1 MPCRQSLHGQGA
13 ASAFV
18 NGGKNKRKLRLEPI
32 SEIFCGAPDGILI
45 RGKPALPVSSAL
57 FTWLPVDGRL
67 SRSVSSEV
75 VQMKTLL
82 LNKAEVGSLI
92 TMQEVIGTVEEA
104 YKAFS
109 AGQVVQPDYIGIHL
123 SAPRGEIDFKVGYCT
138 SNEIISMKASSGGFL
153 DNPSTHG
160 VPNGMGSV
168 LLFDA
173 RSCALICVM
182 DGSLLTGLRTGAS
195 GAVSVKALAR
205 ANATKVT
212 CIGTGNQARMQ
223 IRAISLVRPI
233 EVIHAWS
240 RTPETR
246 ERFKADIEGEL
257 GIPVILAD
265 SKKEAVEQADILIT
279 TTRGKGPLVQASWV
293 KPGTHIVAIG
303 TDMKGKQE
311 FEPEIFRHAKIVNDS
326 IAQCID
332 KGETWHAL
340 NERVIGLD
348 DIHGEL
354 GEILLGTKPGR
365 QSDEEITLFDSTG
378 MAIQDNTT
386 AEKIYR
392 NALEK
397 QIGTF
402 FGFL

>member
-1 MPCRQSLHGQGA
+1 
-13 ASAFV
+13 
-18 NGGKNKRKLRLEPI
+18 
-32 SEIFCGAPDGILI
+32 
-45 RGKPALPVSSAL
+45 
-57 FTWLPVDGRL
+57 
-67 SRSVSSEV
+67 
-75 VQMKTLL
+75 MKTLL
-82 LNKAEVGSLI
+82 LSKEEVGRLI
-92 TMQEVIGTVEEA
+92 SMKEVIGTVEEA

-109 AGQVVQPDYIGIHL
+109 DGQVVQPDYMGIHL
-123 SAPRGEIDFKVGYCT
+123 PQPRGEIDFKAGYCKT
-138 SNEIISMKASSGGFL
+138 NEIISMKASSGGFL
-153 DNPSTHG
+153 DNPTAHG

-205 ANATKVT
+205 KDAKKITT
-212 CIGTGNQARMQ
+212 IGTGNQARMQ
-223 IRAISLVRPI
+223 IRAISLVMQI
-233 EVIHAWS
+233 EEIHAWS
-240 RTPETR
+240 RNPETLA
-246 ERFKADIEGEL
+246 RFKMDIEGEF

-279 TTRGKGPLVQASWV
+279 TTRGKGSLVEASWV

-311 FEPEIFRHAKIVNDS
+311 LDPEIFRHAKIVNDS

-332 KGETWHAL
+332 KGETWHPL
-340 NERVIGLD
+340 NEKIISLD
-348 DIHGEL
+348 DIHGEI
-354 GEILLGTKPGR
+354 GEVLLGTKPGR
-365 QSDEEITLFDSTG
+365 ENDEEITIFDSTG

-392 NALEK
+392 NALENNV
-397 QIGTF
+397 GTLF
-402 FGFL
+402 SFL

>member
-1 MPCRQSLHGQGA
+1 M
-13 ASAFV
+13 
-18 NGGKNKRKLRLEPI
+18 
-32 SEIFCGAPDGILI
+32 
-45 RGKPALPVSSAL
+45 
-57 FTWLPVDGRL
+57 
-67 SRSVSSEV
+67 
-75 VQMKTLL
+75 
-82 LNKAEVGSLI
+82 
-92 TMQEVIGTVEEA
+92 
-104 YKAFS
+104 
-109 AGQVVQPDYIGIHL
+109 
-123 SAPRGEIDFKVGYCT
+123 
-138 SNEIISMKASSGGFL
+138 
-153 DNPSTHG
+153 
-160 VPNGMGSV
+160 
-168 LLFDA
+168 
-173 RSCALICVM
+173 
-182 DGSLLTGLRTGAS
+182 
-195 GAVSVKALAR
+195 
-205 ANATKVT
+205 
-212 CIGTGNQARMQ
+212 
-223 IRAISLVRPI
+223 
-233 EVIHAWS
+233 
-240 RTPETR
+240 
-246 ERFKADIEGEL
+246 
-257 GIPVILAD
+257 ILAD

>member
-1 MPCRQSLHGQGA
+1 
-13 ASAFV
+13 
-18 NGGKNKRKLRLEPI
+18 
-32 SEIFCGAPDGILI
+32 
-45 RGKPALPVSSAL
+45 
-57 FTWLPVDGRL
+57 
-67 SRSVSSEV
+67 
-75 VQMKTLL
+75 MKTLL
-82 LNKAEVGSLI
+82 LSKEEVGRLI
-92 TMQEVIGTVEEA
+92 SMKEVIGTVEEA

-109 AGQVVQPDYIGIHL
+109 DGQVVQPDYMGIHL
-123 SAPRGEIDFKVGYCT
+123 PEPRGEIDFKAGYCKT
-138 SNEIISMKASSGGFL
+138 NEIISMKASSGGFL
-153 DNPSTHG
+153 DNPTAHG

-205 ANATKVT
+205 KDAKKITT
-212 CIGTGNQARMQ
+212 IGTGNQARMQ
-223 IRAISLVRPI
+223 IRAISLVMQI
-233 EVIHAWS
+233 EEIHAWS
-240 RTPETR
+240 RNPEKLA
-246 ERFKADIEGEL
+246 RFKMDIEGEF

-279 TTRGKGPLVQASWV
+279 TTRGKGPLVEASWV

-303 TDMKGKQE
+303 TDMKGTPALD
-311 FEPEIFRHAKIVNDS
+311 PEIFRHAKIVNDS

-332 KGETWHAL
+332 KGETWHPL
-340 NERVIGLD
+340 NEKIISLD
-348 DIHGEL
+348 DIHGEI

-365 QSDEEITLFDSTG
+365 ENDEEITIFDSTG

-392 NALEK
+392 NALENNV
-397 QIGTF
+397 GTLF
-402 FGFL
+402 SFL

>member
-1 MPCRQSLHGQGA
+1 
-13 ASAFV
+13 
-18 NGGKNKRKLRLEPI
+18 
-32 SEIFCGAPDGILI
+32 
-45 RGKPALPVSSAL
+45 
-57 FTWLPVDGRL
+57 
-67 SRSVSSEV
+67 
-75 VQMKTLL
+75 MKTLL
-82 LNKAEVGSLI
+82 LSKEQVGNLI
-92 TMQEVIGTVEEA
+92 SMKEVIGTVEEA

-109 AGQVVQPDYIGIHL
+109 GGQVVQPDYIGIHL
-123 SAPRGEIDFKVGYCT
+123 PEPRGEIDFKVGYCKT
-138 SNEIISMKASSGGFL
+138 NEIISMKASSGGFL
-153 DNPSTHG
+153 DNPTAHG

-168 LLFDA
+168 LLFDG

-205 ANATKVT
+205 KNARKVT

-223 IRAISLVRPI
+223 IRAISLVMQI
-233 EVIHAWS
+233 EEIHAWS
-240 RTPETR
+240 RNPETR
-246 ERFKADIEGEL
+246 ERFKADIEEEF

-265 SKKEAVEQADILIT
+265 SKQEAVEQADILIT
-279 TTRGKGPLVQASWV
+279 TTRGKGPLVEASWV

-303 TDMKGKQE
+303 TDMRGKQE

-326 IAQCID
+326 ISQCID
-332 KGETWHAL
+332 KGETWHPL
-340 NERVIGLD
+340 NEKIIALD

-365 QSDEEITLFDSTG
+365 ENDEEITIFDSTG

-392 NALEK
+392 NALK
-397 QIGTF
+397 NNVGTF
-402 FGFL
+402 FAFL